1 MEEDYCLLGIVSDEP
16 DYKMCWL
23 LNQVLHTGFTR
34 EEDLV
39 LFNKKLGEEQEISLF
54 THEDEQRMATYRII
68 VNRANNGHYLA
79 ELKQI
84 DFFLHIQGEIDT
96 EHIRQLI
103 GTIGRMS
110 AVRMCVPVD
119 LSLVKD
125 RQRLQLW

>member
-16 DYKMCWL
+16 DYKLCWL
-23 LNQVLHTGFTR
+23 LNQALHTDFTR

-39 LFNKKLGEEQEISLF
+39 LFSKKLGEDQEISLF
-54 THEDEQRMATYRII
+54 THEDEQRMTTYRVI
-68 VNRANNGHYLA
+68 VNRANTGHYLS

-96 EHIRQLI
+96 EHIGQLI
-103 GTIGRMS
+103 STIGRIS
-110 AVRMCVPVD
+110 PVRMCVPVN
-119 LSLVKD
+119 LSLIKD